1 MIALAHAQDAADQH
15 IPHGATA
22 VMPASSGSIGAGGGA
37 GASTASILPAYS
49 GVTAASTSKPA
60 GGTPRDGAVA
70 KMTKNPSGLLLPHHI
85 SSSSSSSVTI
95 PAAAA
100 GGTVASGTAVKDAAS
115 SGVPTTPVVMDFA
128 SMTGA
133 AALSSSSSTKPTQLV
148 RTGEKAHQPMLVI
161 I

>member
-22 VMPASSGSIGAGGGA
+22 VMPASSGSTGA
-37 GASTASILPAYS
+37 GAGVSTASVLPAYS

-100 GGTVASGTAVKDAAS
+100 AGGTVTSGTAVKDAAS